1 MIIHRRSL
9 LFITVLLIT
18 AAFIGCVSR
27 YSMSLYM
34 VANDE
39 QKKVKIDGTEYVT
52 KVNIDD
58 PFAANKLVPGN
69 GNCIIL
75 RTGTRGAQYKTDMTE
90 SFFLGYDE
98 YLRTLV
104 YLEVPG
110 EPVADSIA
118 LTDKNSF
125 VQVLGRYE
133 QSEEEKI
140 FLPQSGSLVIDSIA
154 GNRMYC
160 TLDGK
165 YANREGTPLN
175 YVGQFKIKIAH

>member
-1 MIIHRRSL
+1 MTIHRRT
-9 LFITVLLIT
+9 TVLISFLLM
-18 AAFIGCVSR
+18 AAALVGCVSR
-27 YSMSLYM
+27 YHMALYM

-39 QKKVKIDGTEYVT
+39 QKKVKIDGTEFAT
-52 KVNIDD
+52 KVNIGN
-58 PFAANKLVPGN
+58 PFAATKLVPGD

-75 RTGTRGAQYKTDMTE
+75 RTGTRGAKYKTDMTE

-104 YLEVPG
+104 YLEIPG
-110 EPVADSIA
+110 EPAAGSVTLDE
-118 LTDKNSF
+118 KNSF

-133 QSEEEKI
+133 QPDEEKI
-140 FLPQSGSLVIDSIA
+140 FLPTSGSLVIDSVS
-154 GNRMYC
+154 GNKMYC

-165 YANREGTPLN
+165 YANRKGTPLD

>member
-1 MIIHRRSL
+1 MTIHRRT
-9 LFITVLLIT
+9 TVLTLLLLI
-18 AAFIGCVSR
+18 AAALAGCVSR
-27 YSMSLYM
+27 YHMALYM

-39 QKKVKIDGTEYVT
+39 QKKVKIDGTEFV
-52 KVNIDD
+52 KSVNIGD
-58 PFAANKLVPGN
+58 PYAATKLVPGD

-75 RTGTRGAQYKTDMTE
+75 KTGTRGTQYKTDMTE
-90 SFFLGYDE
+90 SLFLGYDE

-104 YLEVPG
+104 YIEIPG
-110 EPVADSIA
+110 EPAVGSVTLD
-118 LTDKNSF
+118 DKNSF

-133 QSEEEKI
+133 QPDEQKI
-140 FLPQSGSLVIDSIA
+140 FLPRSGSLVIDSIS

-165 YANREGTPLN
+165 YANRKGTPLD

>member
-1 MIIHRRSL
+1 MIIHRRTAV
-9 LFITVLLIT
+9 FITILLI
-18 AAFIGCVSR
+18 AAALVGCVSR

-39 QKKVKIDGTEYVT
+39 QKKVKIDGTEFVT
-52 KVNIDD
+52 SVNIGN
-58 PFAANKLVPGN
+58 PYAATKLVPGD

-75 RTGTRGAQYKTDMTE
+75 RTGTRGAKYTTDMTE

-98 YLRTLV
+98 YLRTLM
-104 YLEVPG
+104 YLEIPG
-110 EPVADSIA
+110 EPAAGSVI
-118 LTDKNSF
+118 LNEKNSF

-133 QSEEEKI
+133 QPDEDKI
-140 FLPQSGSLVIDSIA
+140 FLPRSGSLVIDSIA

-165 YANREGTPLN
+165 YANRKGEPLD